1 MEVDEG
7 SCDDGRN
14 DLLKRWHFN
23 SKTGSCVP
31 FIYVGCAGNRS
42 VHFHTFLPFFKDFSF
57 FCSNRFKSYDLCMG
71 FCDAAIRDQLSNNPD
86 VIPDKSPMS
95 FVTEPPL
102 GPRPDLIED
111 YGDGDQN
118 EVEEDEIEPIIE
130 EYDEAKCE
138 VSIGLQY

>member
-1 MEVDEG
+1 
-7 SCDDGRN
+7 
-14 DLLKRWHFN
+14 
-23 SKTGSCVP
+23 
-31 FIYVGCAGNRS
+31 
-42 VHFHTFLPFFKDFSF
+42 
-57 FCSNRFKSYDLCMG
+57 MG
-71 FCDAAIRDQLSNNPD
+71 FCDAAIRDQLSNNPN

-138 VSIGLQY
+138 VGIDYQLASRSDIPEWLSKHNLCEQVFLDVSFLLF

>member
-1 MEVDEG
+1 
-7 SCDDGRN
+7 
-14 DLLKRWHFN
+14 
-23 SKTGSCVP
+23 
-31 FIYVGCAGNRS
+31 
-42 VHFHTFLPFFKDFSF
+42 
-57 FCSNRFKSYDLCMG
+57 MG
-71 FCDAAIRDQLSNNPD
+71 FCDAAIRGQLSNNPD

-138 VSIGLQY
+138 VGIDYQLASRSDIDNLILKLPEWLSKHNLCAASLFRGFFFALLAL